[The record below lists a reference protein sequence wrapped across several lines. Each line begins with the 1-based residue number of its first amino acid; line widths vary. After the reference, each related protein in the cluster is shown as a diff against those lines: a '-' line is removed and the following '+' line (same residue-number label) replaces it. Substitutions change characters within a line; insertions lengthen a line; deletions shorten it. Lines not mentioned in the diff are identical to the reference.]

1 MSSLVCGF
9 AFNQH
14 YYLVFCSS
22 LHPHPPGPSA
32 CFYMWW
38 SDKAMS
44 FFPACPASS
53 SSIWCHHWNTLP
65 RLLLSS
71 TRVYRRGH
79 LLTFLMKIFN
89 LHTKMLLNQ
98 LIKSNDIW
106 DEKRKYNKTEIQSLL
121 KIHHRKR
128 QLTMF
133 SAKTWPYTVCASG
146 SLHLIF
152 TPFPAKSNEHNERN
166 WRI

>member
-1 MSSLVCGF
+1 MVLHLINIIIWSSVP
-9 AFNQH
+9 H
-14 YYLVFCSS
+14 YIHILQARLHASTCSGVIK
-22 LHPHPPGPSA
+22 L
-32 CFYMWW
+32 
-38 SDKAMS
+38 S

-53 SSIWCHHWNTLP
+53 SSIWCYHWNTLP

-133 SAKTWPYTVCASG
+133 SAKTWPYTVYASG

>member
-1 MSSLVCGF
+1 
-9 AFNQH
+9 
-14 YYLVFCSS
+14 
-22 LHPHPPGPSA
+22 
-32 CFYMWW
+32 
-38 SDKAMS
+38 MS

-152 TPFPAKSNEHNERN
+152 TPLRAMNTMRETEEFRWGFSNLTNLPQKGDWGGVMGWQNILHSTA
-166 WRI
+166 IYFLCC

>member
-1 MSSLVCGF
+1 MVLHLINIIIWSSVPHYIHILQARLHASTCSGVIKLCRFSQHALHRLQAFGAIIETHFHDFSSVQLGF
-9 AFNQH
+9 I
-14 YYLVFCSS
+14 V
-22 LHPHPPGPSA
+22 
-32 CFYMWW
+32 
-38 SDKAMS
+38 
-44 FFPACPASS
+44 
-53 SSIWCHHWNTLP
+53 
-65 RLLLSS
+65 
-71 TRVYRRGH
+71 GH

-133 SAKTWPYTVCASG
+133 SAKTWPYTVYASG

-152 TPFPAKSNEHNERN
+152 TPFPAKSNEHC
-166 WRI
+166 